1 MLLVYFG
8 EGDIKKCLTGKIEL
22 RYRVVPSVFPWI
34 RTLPHKRKEP
44 VERNFELTVSQSA
57 SQKLS
62 SLAVVIEESSNKSL
76 NEMVPDL
83 PDCSF

>member
-8 EGDIKKCLTGKIEL
+8 EGDIKKCFTGKIEL

-34 RTLPHKRKEP
+34 RTSPHKRKEP

-57 SQKLS
+57 SQHRI
-62 SLAVVIEESSNKSL
+62 AVVVEESSNKSL